1 MTDQVTQGDGEQ
13 PGRAGFTGFLRDTWM
28 WWLLPLVI
36 VLGLAIVLL
45 WLAEGDATTPFIN
58 NEF

>member
-1 MTDQVTQGDGEQ
+1 MTDQAKQGGEDST
-13 PGRAGFTGFLRDTWM
+13 GRTGFTGFLRDTWI

-45 WLAEGDATTPFIN
+45 WLAEGDATSPFIY